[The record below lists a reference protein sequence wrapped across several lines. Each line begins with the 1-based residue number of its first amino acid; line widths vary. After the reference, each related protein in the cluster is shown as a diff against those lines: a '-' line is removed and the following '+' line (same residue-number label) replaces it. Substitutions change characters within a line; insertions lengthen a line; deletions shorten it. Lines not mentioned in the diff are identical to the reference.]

1 MDKLGLNLGFFLFQV
16 FNFTILVI
24 LLYAWA
30 YKPILKGLEARNNR
44 IAQGVED
51 ARVAA
56 EARQNAE
63 AEAHKILAAVQA
75 KANQTVREATER
87 AEIAG
92 KEVLAAAEAEAA
104 KKREEALAEV
114 GRERERILTD
124 LRGQVAALA
133 MAATQK
139 LIGATL
145 DEQRQRSLIDQFFS
159 GVRSG
164 KVVVLEGATM
174 AGASAEVTSALPLTV
189 AEKEAVKADILSKA
203 GTQATIAFRVDP
215 AILGGLVV
223 RVGDKV
229 LDGSVAG
236 QLEHMRQ
243 SLV

>member
-1 MDKLGLNLGFFLFQV
+1 MDKLGLNLGYFLFQV
-16 FNFTILVI
+16 FNFTILVV
-24 LLYAWA
+24 LLYALA
-30 YKPILKGLEARNNR
+30 YKQILKGLEGRKNK

-51 ARVAA
+51 ARIAA
-56 EARQNAE
+56 DARQNAE
-63 AEAHKILAAVQA
+63 AEAKKILAEAQA
-75 KANQTVREATER
+75 KANQIVREASER
-87 AEIAG
+87 AEGAG
-92 KEVLAAAEAEAA
+92 KEVLASAEAEAA
-104 KKREEALAEV
+104 KKREQALAEV
-114 GRERERILTD
+114 GHERERILSD

-164 KVVVLEGATM
+164 KVVVMEGAAV
-174 AGASAEVTSALPLTV
+174 AGASAEVTSALPLTDN
-189 AEKEAVKADILSKA
+189 EREAVRNDVLAKIGS
-203 GTQATIAFRVDP
+203 QATLAFRVDP